1 MLRGKVRLSFFVV
14 LFTITALLLPC
25 GYSFAKVETD
35 IVDFV
40 KRFYQDD
47 NIRVTFSNLP
57 QYAREKTRTRGISF
71 TKVPDASGDGICLVE
86 LDGRNGGVTNIY
98 VPFKVF
104 VKRKLYV
111 LKHNIKKGDVLSADD
126 VVEKQTYL
134 NGSGAAYP
142 MNSADVLGKVAKKEL
157 LAGNVITLKVLEDPT
172 AIQKGEVV
180 NITAQN
186 RRLLVQGKGTAL
198 EKGKMGDVV
207 RVKSTSGKEIAGKVT
222 GSNTVS
228 VEF

>member
-1 MLRGKVRLSFFVV
+1 
-14 LFTITALLLPC
+14 
-25 GYSFAKVETD
+25 
-35 IVDFV
+35 
-40 KRFYQDD
+40 
-47 NIRVTFSNLP
+47 
-57 QYAREKTRTRGISF
+57 
-71 TKVPDASGDGICLVE
+71 
-86 LDGRNGGVTNIY
+86 
-98 VPFKVF
+98 
-104 VKRKLYV
+104 
-111 LKHNIKKGDVLSADD
+111 
-126 VVEKQTYL
+126 
-134 NGSGAAYP
+134 
-142 MNSADVLGKVAKKEL
+142 
-157 LAGNVITLKVLEDPT
+157 VITLKVLEDPT